1 MRERFFSVMTISVC
15 LCLAGCG
22 EASPARN
29 PTVSDESDKSGFM
42 ANTPEDNAQEVV
54 EQLTSTPEGRATA
67 DRLAS
72 KDDQLTAFQRANEVP
87 DSIAE
92 AAINK
97 WVIEHGGNFDWD
109 LEEVK
114 AICHSIKRQ

>member
-1 MRERFFSVMTISVC
+1 
-15 LCLAGCG
+15 
-22 EASPARN
+22 
-29 PTVSDESDKSGFM
+29 VSDESDKSGFM